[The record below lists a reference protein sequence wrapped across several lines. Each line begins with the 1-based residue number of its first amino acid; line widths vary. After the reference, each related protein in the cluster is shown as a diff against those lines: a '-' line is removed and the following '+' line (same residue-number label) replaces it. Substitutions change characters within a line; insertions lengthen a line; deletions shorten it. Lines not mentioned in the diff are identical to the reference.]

1 MWKSRFTT
9 KGSTQKSCNGGLA
22 GGKKSF
28 LGASGS
34 PEDPARQV
42 SSGSPPPL
50 SYPRQQELLF
60 HFLQLV
66 AGVEHHQQKF
76 RSQASVLDEIVDTA
90 FEVGRAGPEERG
102 QSGRAPEGQAWEP
115 HAQRAPNSDVGVWE
129 GRGWHWLSRPPIPP
143 PQAGEEDFR
152 K

>member
-1 MWKSRFTT
+1 M
-9 KGSTQKSCNGGLA
+9 KGSTQKSCNGGRQEELFGGLWQPGRPRQAGQLRLA
-22 GGKKSF
+22 
-28 LGASGS
+28 
-34 PEDPARQV
+34 
-42 SSGSPPPL
+42 PPL

-90 FEVGRAGPEERG
+90 FEVGRAGPEARG
-102 QSGRAPEGQAWEP
+102 QSRRTPEGQAWEA
-115 HAQRAPNSDVGVWE
+115 HAQRAPNSHVGMWE